1 MSVFFSTLF
10 FLNPEIMKLPTIH
23 SGSGGGNSFHMFNE
37 SPDPDDHELD
47 QDDIHSE
54 NTEVDFTEYMWMENE
69 EEFDKLEMKRLEE
82 EALAEGN
89 NTVNSF
95 QIDW

>member
-1 MSVFFSTLF
+1 
-10 FLNPEIMKLPTIH
+10 MKLPIIH
-23 SGSGGGNSFHMFNE
+23 SGSGGGNSFHMYND
-37 SPDPDDHELD
+37 SPDLDEHELD

-89 NTVNSF
+89 YI
-95 QIDW
+95 QIYAKYYSIRSVC